1 MLGAPARLLCQSTIE
16 KIWDTSRHLGFG
28 RFGNVMGQSIVLL
41 LLVTPKITLPGGFSF
56 YQPDPAIKAWVK
68 ENKRLKSIGVLK
80 KDCPKAP
87 LRDPKYPTKQD
98 VALSLLKQF
107 GDNFPEIHVQC
118 ILADALY
125 GDKKFMKQASSCFGC
140 VQVIS

>member
-1 MLGAPARLLCQSTIE
+1 
-16 KIWDTSRHLGFG
+16 
-28 RFGNVMGQSIVLL
+28 MGQSIVLL
-41 LLVTPKITLPGGFSF
+41 LLVTPKITF

-68 ENKRLKSIGVLK
+68 QNKRLKSTGVLK
-80 KDCPKAP
+80 KDRPKAP
-87 LRDPKYPTKQD
+87 PRDPKYPTKQD

-125 GDKKFMKQASSCFGC
+125 GDKKFMEQASSCFAG
-140 VQVIS
+140 VQIIAIS